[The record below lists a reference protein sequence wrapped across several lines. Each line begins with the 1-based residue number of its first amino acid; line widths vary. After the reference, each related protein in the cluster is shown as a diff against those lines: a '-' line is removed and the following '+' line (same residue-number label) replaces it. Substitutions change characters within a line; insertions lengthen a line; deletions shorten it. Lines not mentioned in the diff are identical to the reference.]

1 MNVHELKFV
10 YRVSK
15 DEMQG
20 ASGGPLGAKTPS
32 KIAPL
37 AAHALVPQEV
47 EWASRLVQSALA
59 LTLAL
64 TNRAWQK

>member
-1 MNVHELKFV
+1 
-10 YRVSK
+10 
-15 DEMQG
+15 MQG

-37 AAHALVPQEV
+37 AEHALFPQEV
-47 EWASRLVQSALA
+47 ESTSRLVQSALA

-64 TNRAWQK
+64 TNRAWQM